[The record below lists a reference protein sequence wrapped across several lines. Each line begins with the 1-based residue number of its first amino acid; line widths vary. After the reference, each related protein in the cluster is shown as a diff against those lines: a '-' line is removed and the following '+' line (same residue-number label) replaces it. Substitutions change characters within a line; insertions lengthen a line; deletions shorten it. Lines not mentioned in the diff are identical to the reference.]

1 MPPVRSNKLLIFTP
15 YLEVLRSDWGGNFL
29 LSEGVEQS
37 GEEAA
42 FAFHHRS
49 AVTALSTTKSRIE
62 QVPEGVAEHVEAVN
76 GNRQEKTGQESQ
88 PWGHLHVLKP
98 FPAEHPS
105 PTGNLD
111 GQSESEEAQRGLGN
125 DDAADID

>member
-62 QVPEGVAEHVEAVN
+62 QVPEGISKHVEGVDDQ
-76 GNRQEKTGQESQ
+76 RQAEPRPECQSR
-88 PWGHLHVLKP
+88 GHLHELP
-98 FPAEHPS
+98 TFPAEHPA
-105 PTGNLD
+105 PAGNLD
-111 GQSESEEAQRGLGN
+111 GQPKSEEAQRRL
-125 DDAADID
+125 ADNHRPDVG